1 MENLRFGTTARRR
14 ARRRQ
19 RTRRAVLIIWGLSTL
34 GVGVGAPVTIMNV
47 FDGPGGKPGRPLI
60 SPAAAGMVASD
71 PIYLGRDKADL
82 EPSIA
87 EDSQGSK
94 PKDPKEEGTSIEGII
109 REAAA
114 EYGLDGDYLVSIAA
128 CESGLDPRAYNSAG
142 YHGLFQYD
150 EQTWA
155 AYGKGSIWDPK
166 AQARATA
173 MLIADGQSSRWPNCA

>member
-34 GVGVGAPVTIMNV
+34 GVGVGAPTIMNV
-47 FDGPGGKPGRPLI
+47 FDGPAAKPGRPMI
-60 SPAAAGMVASD
+60 SPAAAGLVASD
-71 PIYLGRDKADL
+71 PINLGRDKADL
-82 EPSIA
+82 DPSIA
-87 EDSQGSK
+87 EDSRRSK
-94 PKDPKEEGTSIEGII
+94 PKEPKEQPTSIEAII

-114 EYGLDGDYLVSIAA
+114 EYGLDGDYLVSIAV

-155 AYGKGSIWDPK
+155 AYGKGSIWDPE
-166 AQARATA
+166 AQAQATA